1 MKLRTLRLPLVLALA
16 VAPVM
21 ADAPPDQYRPFVRTD
36 TEIQDPHTQ
45 LKWQRAVIAQRNYQQ
60 AQTACPIGY
69 RLPTVK
75 ELLTLVDEEPHAEY
89 ESGQIV
95 TKMID
100 RNAFPG
106 TPAEAFWTSSIFAG
120 SAQPQRAWAV
130 HFGTGVTAALDE
142 GESHYVRCVRD

>member
-1 MKLRTLRLPLVLALA
+1 MRKLHALRLPLVVALA

-45 LKWQRAVIAQRNYQQ
+45 LKWQRAVLAPQNFQQ
-60 AQTACPIGY
+60 AQVSCPNGY

-89 ESGQIV
+89 ESGKIV

-100 RNAFPG
+100 RNAFPS
-106 TPAEAFWTSSIFAG
+106 TPAEAFWTSSRYAG
-120 SAQPQRAWAV
+120 DTQKAWTV
-130 HFGTGVTAALDE
+130 HFGSGFAAPANVGD
-142 GESHYVRCVRD
+142 SRYVRCVRD